1 MRRGQVCAKFWRI
14 VTEDGEHGSG
24 EISYSTASSEY
35 SNMILEKIEIFYRDN
50 LKKLQDKNAQ
60 NAFCLFYVLFREK

>member
-1 MRRGQVCAKFWRI
+1 M
-14 VTEDGEHGSG
+14 
-24 EISYSTASSEY
+24 ASSEF